1 MKRRGL
7 LNGPLLSHLGRLGH
21 TDLVVVADCGLPVPR
36 HVPVVDLAVSFGT
49 PTFVDVLDVL
59 LDEIV
64 VESAVAAREIDD
76 GPVNEWLGQRADG
89 LGGPVTLVDH
99 ERLKEIAGGAAVV
112 VRTGEATPY
121 ANVLLRCGVPF

>member
-7 LNGPLLSHLGRLGH
+7 LNGPLLGHLGRLGH

-36 HVPVVDLAVSFGT
+36 RVPVVDLAVSLGT
-49 PTFVDVLDVL
+49 PSFVDVLDVL

-64 VESAVAAREIDD
+64 VESAAAAREIGE
-76 GPVNEWLGQRADG
+76 GPVASWLGERADG

-99 ERLKEIAGGAAVV
+99 EQLKEIAGGAAVV

-121 ANVLLRCGVPF
+121 ANVVLRCGVPF